1 MVKNKTGGKNHKKM
15 ASKNEKVFVNKK
27 IPLIKDSK
35 EKNQLIYGIVEKVYG
50 GGRFN
55 IKCNDGKLRLLEM
68 RRKFAG
74 RNKRDNTV
82 KLNTIVLAGK
92 REWQLVNDNKL
103 EKVDLIY
110 VYSENDI
117 PKLKKDTDYFN
128 SQILLGDIVDK
139 NDNGIVFT
147 NNNDD
152 IIDNIK
158 VSSNKNTV
166 KNEIDQDEIEDF
178 DFDDI

>member
-1 MVKNKTGGKNHKKM
+1 MVKNKTGGNRHKKM
-15 ASKNEKVFVNKK
+15 ASKNEKVFVNKR

-35 EKNQLIYGIVEKVYG
+35 EKNVLIYGIVEKVNG

-55 IKCNDGKLRLLEM
+55 IKCNDGKIRLLEL
-68 RRKFAG
+68 RRKFSG

-82 KLNTIVLAGK
+82 KLNTIVLAGL
-92 REWQLVNDNKL
+92 RDWQITRDNKI
-103 EKVDLIY
+103 EKVDCIY

-117 PKLKKDTDYFN
+117 PKLKKDTDYF
-128 SQILLGDIVDK
+128 SSEILLGEIEDK
-139 NDNGIVFT
+139 KDTGIDFT

-152 IIDNIK
+152 IINNIK
-158 VSSNKNTV
+158 VSSNKTITQDD
-166 KNEIDQDEIEDF
+166 KEIDDF

>member
-1 MVKNKTGGKNHKKM
+1 MVRNKTGGKNHKKM

-27 IPLIKDSK
+27 IPLIKTHPD
-35 EKNQLIYGIVEKVYG
+35 KNMLIYGIIEKVNG

-55 IKCNDGKLRLLEM
+55 IKCSDGKIRLLEL
-68 RRKFAG
+68 RRKFGG

-92 REWQLVNDNKL
+92 RDWQIVRDKKL

-110 VYSENDI
+110 VYNENDL
-117 PKLKKDTDYFN
+117 PKLQKDVDYFDEHH
-128 SQILLGDIVDK
+128 LLGNIKED
-139 NDNGIVFT
+139 DNGIDFT

-152 IIDNIK
+152 IINNTTIK
-158 VSSNKNTV
+158 QKSTSII
-166 KNEIDQDEIEDF
+166 NEEDDTLKDF

>member
-27 IPLIKDSK
+27 IPLIKEHN
-35 EKNQLIYGIVEKVYG
+35 EKNQLIYGIVEKVNG

-55 IKCNDGKLRLLEM
+55 IKCCDGRVRLLEL
-68 RRKFAG
+68 RRKFGG

-82 KLNTIVLAGK
+82 KLNTIVLAGL
-92 REWQLVNDNKL
+92 REWQVVRDNKL
-103 EKVDLIY
+103 EKVDLMY
-110 VYSENDI
+110 VYRENDI

-128 SQILLGDIVDK
+128 SEVLLGDVK
-139 NDNGIVFT
+139 ENQDNGIDFT

-152 IIDNIK
+152 IISNMKISSSKNVINKEEIK
-158 VSSNKNTV
+158 D
-166 KNEIDQDEIEDF
+166 EIDGF